1 MGKAQTRL
9 LECLR
14 QKKSLLAVEEQPRCI
29 GTVQGVGESKGVLPN
44 KALQFFFKLANAGH
58 VK

>member
-14 QKKSLLAVEEQPRCI
+14 QKSLLAVEEQPRCI

-44 KALQFFFKLANAGH
+44 KALEFFFKLANAGH
-58 VK
+58 AK